1 MKDKERI
8 ISISELARDID
19 LINKKNG
26 KLQTHTLRYWEKQFS
41 QIKPTILD
49 GKRRY
54 YTKNSAD
61 LIKLIKYLL
70 KDLGMTI
77 KGVKKVIKKNINS
90 LDEFNSSSIK
100 ADYYR
105 KNLKIRSKAILE
117 RINKIKK

>member
-8 ISISELARDID
+8 ISISELARNID

-41 QIKPTILD
+41 QIKPTLLD

-61 LIKLIKYLL
+61 LIKLIKYLKIIL
-70 KDLGMTI
+70 
-77 KGVKKVIKKNINS
+77 NS
-90 LDEFNSSSIK
+90 CKIIII
-100 ADYYR
+100 Y
-105 KNLKIRSKAILE
+105 LKIMINYQILIKII
-117 RINKIKK
+117 INYQILIKIIINYLKIMINY

>member
-1 MKDKERI
+1 
-8 ISISELARDID
+8 
-19 LINKKNG
+19 
-26 KLQTHTLRYWEKQFS
+26 
-41 QIKPTILD
+41 
-49 GKRRY
+49 
-54 YTKNSAD
+54 
-61 LIKLIKYLL
+61 
-70 KDLGMTI
+70 MTI